1 MAKSHGVKL
10 TALSRTWL
18 KYYRKLRRVVECSVI
33 PVVVQFETSRDRKDC
48 IRFGSGLSGAMCAGE
63 VRVLI
68 RRSDNVRTSANFHG
82 TTPTPRNVNE
92 MEFGMLS
99 NGGKDQL
106 LHGADRDGI
115 QVRRGFRELLL
126 ITAVNDSV
134 YVLDAH

>member
-1 MAKSHGVKL
+1 
-10 TALSRTWL
+10 
-18 KYYRKLRRVVECSVI
+18 
-33 PVVVQFETSRDRKDC
+33 
-48 IRFGSGLSGAMCAGE
+48 
-63 VRVLI
+63 
-68 RRSDNVRTSANFHG
+68 
-82 TTPTPRNVNE
+82 
-92 MEFGMLS
+92 MLS